1 MLLVVMGHA
10 LVYSLDCVEDLAFR
24 NEPQSLTLFEE
35 TAQDRNTSTLRDV
48 TRKQTVASRDV
59 SSLQVFGAE
68 LFLEERFEVV
78 ATDGVAKKFVNGKLP
93 TPSAT
98 RSHLFPATTPSVL
111 NQHLHN

>member
-35 TAQDRNTSTLRDV
+35 TAQDRIMSTLRDV

-68 LFLEERFEVV
+68 LFFEERFEVV
-78 ATDGVAKKFVNGKLP
+78 ATDGIAKKFVNGKLP
-93 TPSAT
+93 TSSAT
-98 RSHLFPATTPSVL
+98 RSHLFPVTTLPF
-111 NQHLHN
+111 